1 MTTVERP
8 VAVVIIAIVNV
19 MIYVA
24 VLSWVLPFLIAFLRY
39 FPWSLMGAL
48 YYSFFGVAYVVA
60 GIIGVVYL
68 LRRWW
73 SWAFRRDAMTG
84 YAFECVLF
92 VFAIIGAIESW
103 LPSPPFYYS
112 FFWPYVDYYQFIFGN
127 AAAIAFKIASIVY
140 LARKKT

>member
-24 VLSWVLPFLIAFLRY
+24 VLSWVLPFLITGLVYFGDFRWWAFAFYRFL
-39 FPWSLMGAL
+39 
-48 YYSFFGVAYVVA
+48 GVAYSVA

-68 LRRWW
+68 LRNWRSFRWT
-73 SWAFRRDAMTG
+73 AITG
-84 YAFECVLF
+84 YVFECVLF
-92 VFAIIGAIESW
+92 AIIGFIGLFGGYAYGI
-103 LPSPPFYYS
+103 PGVVYH
-112 FFWPYVDYYQFIFGN
+112 YQLIFG
-127 AAAIAFKIASIVY
+127 IIVFKIASIVY